1 MKRASFKRFYGASFS
16 LLCIFEK
23 LYLCVIVK
31 EVMHIR
37 LWNHDI
43 TVKAVHVLS
52 SDPDRSKN
60 YMIGTQL
67 YNLIPRRITTTKM
80 SRSNQFASLLHFMA
94 NASL

>member
-1 MKRASFKRFYGASFS
+1 M
-16 LLCIFEK
+16 
-23 LYLCVIVK
+23 IVK

-43 TVKAVHVLS
+43 TVKVIHVLS

-67 YNLIPRRITTTKM
+67 YNLIPRRITMTKM
-80 SRSNQFASLLHFMA
+80 SRSSQFASLLHFTA
-94 NASL
+94 NAAL